1 MDQQKRDNERVNT
14 GSVRRSDR
22 IEPYPIQ
29 TRRSQPSARPGS
41 AQAKKPSRKKS
52 RTDRARTN
60 SRPADRTE
68 SKREQPAS
76 AARVQSENTQ
86 RRQISRREMRRRRRR
101 RRLLAVVLAMLLALA
116 GLVLS
121 VTVLFTVKTFR
132 IENLDKTTPADTGIY
147 TEEAILGALS
157 IPLNENMYHFSAKE
171 REKTMASQLPYLETI
186 RVRRSLPSTIVV
198 QIEPAIPSWAVWQPT
213 GWLVLSQGL
222 KIIEQTSEMPAETPV
237 IYGLDAANVLPG
249 TPFEVKV
256 QEVQPI
262 LDKDGKVDEAAME
275 AEKKKQ
281 IEYAREK
288 KENIQRLIALMEKN
302 GILNDVTVLD
312 FREEDEAF
320 FVYQDRIKVLLGT
333 FNNLEYKISA
343 VTKLILNEEGK
354 FLNPDDRGILDAS
367 HQLDDQVV
375 RIPFDPSPFNIDP
388 PVMEPQTDVDPQ
400 ADAAEPAAEQTQP
413 DTAEPAADPAA
424 EAQPEAAEPAA

>member
-1 MDQQKRDNERVNT
+1 MDQQKKENGRVNT

-29 TRRSQPSARPGS
+29 TRRSRPQARPGAAS
-41 AQAKKPSRKKS
+41 PQKKGRKSGKQTARKTSRPNQQAS
-52 RTDRARTN
+52 ARTRGDRPAARPEPRREQSISS
-60 SRPADRTE
+60 SRP
-68 SKREQPAS
+68 QN
-76 AARVQSENTQ
+76 ENTQ

-101 RRLLAVVLAMLLALA
+101 RRLLAVVLAILLALA

-171 REKTMASQLPYLETI
+171 KEHTMAGLLPYLETI

-198 QIEPAIPSWAVWQPT
+198 QIEPAVPSWAVWQPT

-222 KIIEQTSEMPAETPV
+222 KIIEQTTELPAEIPV
-237 IYGLDAANVLPG
+237 IYGMDAANVLPG
-249 TPFEVKV
+249 ASFEIKV

-262 LDKDGKVDEAAME
+262 LDKEGKLDEAAME

-281 IEYAREK
+281 AEYAKGK
-288 KENIQRLIALMEKN
+288 KENIQRLIDLLEAN
-302 GILNDVTVLD
+302 GILDDVTVLD

-343 VTKLILNEEGK
+343 VTKLLVNEEGQ
-354 FLNPDDRGILDAS
+354 FLSSDDNGILDAS

-375 RIPFDPSPFNIDP
+375 RIPFDPSPFNVDP
-388 PVMEPQTDVDPQ
+388 PVMEPQPAVDPQ
-400 ADAAEPAAEQTQP
+400 T
-413 DTAEPAADPAA
+413 DPAA
-424 EAQPEAAEPAA
+424 EAQPDAAEPAA